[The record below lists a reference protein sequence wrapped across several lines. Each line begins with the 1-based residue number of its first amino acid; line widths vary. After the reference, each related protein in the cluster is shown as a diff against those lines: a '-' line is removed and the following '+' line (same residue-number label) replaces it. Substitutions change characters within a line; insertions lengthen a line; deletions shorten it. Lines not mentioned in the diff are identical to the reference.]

1 VQADTV
7 DDEQSRDTLRVRI
20 RIGLTVIHKVHI
32 PYSEQAGPVR
42 WRQFLEHRSTPGGE
56 INSLEASGNP
66 RQWLHEER
74 LAVRAPREHI
84 VIGGHAWGGASVA
97 VLE

>member
-1 VQADTV
+1 
-7 DDEQSRDTLRVRI
+7 
-20 RIGLTVIHKVHI
+20 
-32 PYSEQAGPVR
+32 
-42 WRQFLEHRSTPGGE
+42 
-56 INSLEASGNP
+56 
-66 RQWLHEER
+66 